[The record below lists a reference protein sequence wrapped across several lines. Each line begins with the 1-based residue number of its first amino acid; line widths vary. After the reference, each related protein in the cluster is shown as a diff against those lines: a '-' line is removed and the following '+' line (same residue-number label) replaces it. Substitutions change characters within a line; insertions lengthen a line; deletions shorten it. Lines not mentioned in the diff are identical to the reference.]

1 MKPMARVVGRVF
13 LTNQLVLFTMRSPQN
28 VSSKSAYDMKN
39 IPNALLLLP
48 VLPVSMTT
56 LLWVLFDFLELGLRV

>member
-1 MKPMARVVGRVF
+1 MKPTSLCSLLCVH
-13 LTNQLVLFTMRSPQN
+13 QKN

-56 LLWVLFDFLELGLRV
+56 TLWVLFGFLGLGLRV